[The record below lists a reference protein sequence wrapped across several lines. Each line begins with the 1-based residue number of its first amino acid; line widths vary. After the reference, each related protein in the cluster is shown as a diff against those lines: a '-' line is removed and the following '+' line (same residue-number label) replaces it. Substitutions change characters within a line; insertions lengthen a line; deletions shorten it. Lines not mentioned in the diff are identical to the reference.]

1 MAGIL
6 TLIFVI
12 AISMLVTKV
21 ATIALTHTGMP
32 RDRARFQARS
42 AFSGAGFTTS
52 ESETVVKHPVRRRI
66 IMILILLGNAG
77 VVTAISS
84 LILGFTGPT
93 TEALQQ
99 RNLVLLFVGIAL
111 LYLAARSRRLDKFL
125 DRIINHLLERYG
137 DFRPQSFSRLMTV
150 MEDYEVSELKVGDNT
165 WLEGNTLAGLK
176 LPEEGVL
183 VLGILR
189 DEDNYIGVPRG
200 RYEIEEGDRLIV
212 YGKAERLAEIRDRHD
227 RAEGEAEH
235 DESVKEHAD
244 ELKEQDESLEED

>member
-1 MAGIL
+1 MAAIL

-52 ESETVVKHPVRRRI
+52 ESETVVKHPLRRRI
-66 IMILILLGNAG
+66 IMLLILLGNAG
-77 VVTAISS
+77 VVTAIST

-99 RNLVLLFVGIAL
+99 RNLILLFAGILL
-111 LYLAARSRRLDKFL
+111 LYLAARSRRLDQFL
-125 DRIINHLLERYG
+125 DRIINCLLERYG
-137 DFRPQSFSRLMTV
+137 DFKPQSFSRLMTV
-150 MEDYEVSELKVGDNT
+150 MEDFEVSELVVGDNT

-189 DEDNYIGVPRG
+189 DEDKYIGVPRG

-212 YGKAERLAEIRDRHD
+212 YGRAERIADIRDRHD
-227 RAEGEAEH
+227 SLTGKEEH
-235 DESVKEHAD
+235 EESVEEHKG
-244 ELKEQDESLEED
+244 ELEEQDQSLKD